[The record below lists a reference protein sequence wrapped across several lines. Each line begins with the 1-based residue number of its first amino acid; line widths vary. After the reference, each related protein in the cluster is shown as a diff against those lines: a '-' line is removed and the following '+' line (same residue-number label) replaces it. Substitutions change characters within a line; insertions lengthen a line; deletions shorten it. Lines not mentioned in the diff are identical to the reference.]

1 MEEWEQKS
9 VKNREN
15 KSDYCSNLNREFTQA
30 LNTVAMK
37 NIGQNSRKKRRK
49 KINWSPELYELTRAE
64 KEAYD
69 RWKRTNEEERPEA
82 FQEYKVLSRIK
93 RSKVRQSDQKFE
105 SKVIREIEELKCKNP
120 KEYWKRLKRLEE
132 KKQDDHLPRK

>member
-1 MEEWEQKS
+1 MGEWEQKS
-9 VKNREN
+9 VGIREN
-15 KSDYCSNLNREFTQA
+15 KTEYCNSLNREFTQA

-37 NIGQNSRKKRRK
+37 NIGQNSRKKRGRK

-105 SKVIREIEELKCKNP
+105 
-120 KEYWKRLKRLEE
+120 
-132 KKQDDHLPRK
+132 